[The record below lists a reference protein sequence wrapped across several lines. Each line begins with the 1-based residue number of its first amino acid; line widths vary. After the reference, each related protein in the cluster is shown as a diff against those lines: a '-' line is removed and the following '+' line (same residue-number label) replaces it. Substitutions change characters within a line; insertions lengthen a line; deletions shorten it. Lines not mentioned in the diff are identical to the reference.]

1 MNQSKLESTLILQ
14 GILFGIIGV
23 LFFINP
29 IESYFS
35 FTTIAG
41 ILIVI
46 IGIFDI
52 VRAFKS
58 ADKGYYIFT
67 GIINIV
73 FGLIVWLTPIATTE
87 TLILLYG
94 IWAVIRGIYLI
105 IISIKRKE
113 IGFNL
118 KTLYYIILV
127 LLGLFILANPILT
140 LLASPYIIGIYFI
153 VSAIFEIYLGFQ
165 V

>member
-1 MNQSKLESTLILQ
+1 MNESRLEKTLILE
-14 GILFGIIGV
+14 GILFGIIGI
-23 LFFINP
+23 LFFTNP
-29 IESYFS
+29 IESYFN

-41 ILIVI
+41 ILMVI

-58 ADKGYYIFT
+58 TDKGYYIFS

-94 IWAVIRGIYLI
+94 IWAVIRGIYLFI
-105 IISIKRKE
+105 VSIKRKE

-118 KTLYYIILV
+118 RTLYYVILV

>member
-1 MNQSKLESTLILQ
+1 MNESRLEKTLILE
-14 GILFGIIGV
+14 GILFGIIGI
-23 LFFINP
+23 LFFTNP
-29 IESYFS
+29 IESYFN

-41 ILIVI
+41 ILMVI

-58 ADKGYYIFT
+58 MDKGYYIFS

-94 IWAVIRGIYLI
+94 IWAVIRGIYLFI
-105 IISIKRKE
+105 VSIKRKE

-118 KTLYYIILV
+118 RTLYYVILV

>member
-14 GILFGIIGV
+14 GVLFGLIGI

-29 IESYFS
+29 IESYFT
-35 FTTIAG
+35 FTTIVG
-41 ILIVI
+41 ILISI

-58 ADKGYYIFT
+58 DDKGYYIFT

-118 KTLYYIILV
+118 KTLYHIILI
-127 LLGLFILANPILT
+127 LLGIFILLNPILT
-140 LLASPYIIGIYFI
+140 LLASPYVIGIYFI